1 MNRPVEVLLVED
13 NPADAR
19 LTRDTLLEGAV
30 PKRITV
36 VKDGV
41 EAVDYVRRRGAF
53 ESALRPDIVLLDL
66 NLPKRDGIQVLR
78 EIKSDPSL
86 RSITVIV
93 LTTSD
98 HFRDVNSAYDASAN
112 CYVVKPRGLDEFYAV
127 MRGIEEFWMGM
138 AALPALDPSSRSSKD
153 ERENPKSTL
162 PDKQSGSASARLS
175 HRKTARRS
183 RTAISEPLTRIRRIQ
198 KEG

>member
-1 MNRPVEVLLVED
+1 MKRPVQVLLVKD

-19 LTRDTLLEGAV
+19 LTRDTLLEGRV
-30 PKRITV
+30 QKRVTV

-53 ESALRPDIVLLDL
+53 EGAPRPDIVLLDL
-66 NLPKRDGIQVLR
+66 NLPKRDGMQVLR

-86 RSITVIV
+86 SSITVIV

-112 CYVVKPRGLDEFYAV
+112 CYVVKPRGLDQFYAA
-127 MRGIEEFWMGM
+127 MRGIEEFWMEM
-138 AALPALDPSSRSSKD
+138 AALPTADLDPFSSQD
-153 ERENPKSTL
+153 ESGNPQG
-162 PDKQSGSASARLS
+162 PEKQSGSASARLS
-175 HRKTARRS
+175 HRKQARQSFVTIAAVRAHAS
-183 RTAISEPLTRIRRIQ
+183 RAHN
-198 KEG
+198 KG

>member
-19 LTRDTLLEGAV
+19 LTRDTLLEGPV

-53 ESALRPDIVLLDL
+53 EGAPRPDIVLLDL
-66 NLPKRDGIQVLR
+66 NLPKRDGMHVLR
-78 EIKSDPSL
+78 EIKTDPAL
-86 RSITVIV
+86 RTITVIV

-98 HFRDVNSAYDASAN
+98 HFRDVNTAYDALAN
-112 CYVVKPRGLDEFYAV
+112 CYVVKPRELDQFYTV
-127 MRGIEEFWMGM
+127 MRGIEEFWMEM
-138 AALPALDPSSRSSKD
+138 AALPTLDPLSSKG
-153 ERENPKSTL
+153 ERENPKL
-162 PDKQSGSASARLS
+162 PLPQKKSGSASARLS
-175 HRKTARRS
+175 HRKQLRRFYAAVVAARP
-183 RTAISEPLTRIRRIQ
+183 AKI
-198 KEG
+198 EGQLKHRW